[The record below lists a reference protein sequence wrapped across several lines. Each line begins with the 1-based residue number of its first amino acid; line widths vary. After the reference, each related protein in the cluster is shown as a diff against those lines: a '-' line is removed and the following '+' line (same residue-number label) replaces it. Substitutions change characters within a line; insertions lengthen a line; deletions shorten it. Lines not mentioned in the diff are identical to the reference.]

1 MGWDNAKDL
10 VHRVE
15 TVSVPWELRNGVQW
29 LELKGRDRTEKQE
42 KKPEWLAQHL
52 VSTRHSVRG
61 SSKTW
66 VFVQALQTHFISCAM
81 FLLCLVWKDE
91 L

>member
-15 TVSVPWELRNGVQW
+15 TVSVLWGLSNGLQW

-42 KKPEWLAQHL
+42 KNRMAGSASSQHRAFCKRKLQDLGFHASLADTFHL
-52 VSTRHSVRG
+52 LGCVSPPSDVEG
-61 SSKTW
+61 
-66 VFVQALQTHFISCAM
+66 
-81 FLLCLVWKDE
+81 
-91 L
+91 